1 MSNNNSTHNEN
12 LLLGIEALGRS
23 ATYLMLGSIATTL
36 VTISG
41 FHPYPLK
48 NWYTFFAVALL
59 MAMGI
64 ISGLVGVF
72 KYLYQSLNYF
82 TLFYPKRFP
91 TLKKFLRVGF
101 LGSYTSIALSFIL
114 ISLSIYY
121 DGLGNSELSSS
132 FMAYA
137 TLFWGGGLTIALLGI
152 YGVIKILGVLENYTS
167 SGFLKTVK
175 ILLVIGNFLPF
186 VGIISWVSL
195 HVATERLLEELGG

>member
-1 MSNNNSTHNEN
+1 LSNNNSMHDEN

-41 FHPYPLK
+41 FYPYPLK

-64 ISGLVGVF
+64 ISGLVAVF
-72 KYLYQSLNYF
+72 KYLFRSLNYF
-82 TLFYPKRFP
+82 TLFDPKRFP
-91 TLKKFLRVGF
+91 SLKKFLRVGF

-152 YGVIKILGVLENYTS
+152 YGVIKLLNMLKNYTS
-167 SGFLKTVK
+167 GNLLEIVK

-186 VGIISWVSL
+186 VGIISWISL
-195 HVATERLLEELGG
+195 HVATERLLEELAG